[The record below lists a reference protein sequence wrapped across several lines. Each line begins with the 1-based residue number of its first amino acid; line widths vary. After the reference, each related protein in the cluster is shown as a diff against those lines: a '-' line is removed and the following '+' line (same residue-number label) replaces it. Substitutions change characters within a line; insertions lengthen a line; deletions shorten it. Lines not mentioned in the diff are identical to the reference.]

1 MSTLRLLYPQWQ
13 GGLITALVPELSA
26 QDATLGYALGAQ
38 ILDLLAPKHPS
49 HQSAIVPVS
58 LEGATDRTP
67 TNGISNWDAIQNQT
81 KAALKILDQAN
92 PERILTLGGECAV
105 SVAPFT
111 WLINKYGPD
120 TAIVWID
127 AHPDIN
133 QPGDPYTGYHAMAL
147 GACLGKCGAAVT
159 SLLPAT
165 TTCDRALLV
174 GVCDYDVGIKDRAA
188 QYQLKT
194 ITSTQLRTEP
204 DAVVSHLRAIKA
216 GKVVI
221 HFDLDALDPSELFV
235 AVGRSPDG
243 LKVQQVVDLINGI
256 SANFDVVGLTV
267 AEPMPKTAI
276 ALRNLLQGIKL
287 FQE

>member
-49 HQSAIVPVS
+49 HQSATVPVS
-58 LEGATDRTP
+58 LEGASDRTP
-67 TNGISNWDAIQNQT
+67 IAGISNWEAIKAQT
-81 KAALKILDQAN
+81 QAALALLDQAN
-92 PERILTLGGECAV
+92 PDRILTLGGECAV

-133 QPGDPYTGYHAMAL
+133 QPGDPYPGYHAMAL

-174 GVCDYDVGIKDRAA
+174 GVCDYDVGLKDRAV

-194 ITSTQLRTEP
+194 ITSTQLRLQP

-243 LKVQQVVDLINGI
+243 LKVQQVVELINGI

>member
-49 HQSAIVPVS
+49 HQSATVPVS
-58 LEGATDRTP
+58 LEGASDRTP
-67 TNGISNWDAIQNQT
+67 TAGISNWEAIKAQT
-81 KAALKILDQAN
+81 QAALALLDQVK
-92 PERILTLGGECAV
+92 PDRILTLGGECAV

-133 QPGDPYTGYHAMAL
+133 QPGDPYPGYHAMAL

-159 SLLPAT
+159 SLLPTT
-165 TTCDRALLV
+165 TTCDRAL
-174 GVCDYDVGIKDRAA
+174 
-188 QYQLKT
+188 
-194 ITSTQLRTEP
+194 ITSTQLRHQP

-243 LKVQQVVDLINGI
+243 LKVQQVVDLINTI
-256 SANFDVVGLTV
+256 SSSFDVVGLTI